1 MGSDIWPNTTSLL
14 QILFGSSKRNN
25 EIIFECL
32 FDTKHTNIVWTTF
45 VLIKIQDCA
54 KNIEKQK
61 KQTLQKLNGI
71 ITINIHF
78 KPIVKFML
86 HILPQDQ
93 PHGQLPKTDIMKDT
107 MTDQ

>member
-1 MGSDIWPNTTSLL
+1 MTPN
-14 QILFGSSKRNN
+14 IY
-25 EIIFECL
+25 
-32 FDTKHTNIVWTTF
+32 TNIVWTTF

-107 MTDQ
+107 MTDQLCDARVSLHNSQSLQKAD